1 MRLCSCALR
10 FLRWHLAS
18 RLKYNV
24 FWWQMHN
31 KNIKLNK
38 SVVLLLLLLPCT
50 CDAAWPYFALPP
62 LSSSLRLSAKSK
74 RCPHLHLHFF
84 RLTPQPHL
92 IFLARCLFLS
102 LSLGDAQPAQ
112 FGASLSVCI
121 CVCVRVCW
129 LIYGVDNNPAPA
141 SCDYEICNLCF
152 VFCIC
157 FVVLAKE
164 INNTTGGGVKERKI

>member
-1 MRLCSCALR
+1 MFLRCALLVQLCALR
-10 FLRWHLAS
+10 FLRWHLAI

-38 SVVLLLLLLPCT
+38 FVVALHIWRSLALFTSHPPSPTLL
-50 CDAAWPYFALPP
+50 
-62 LSSSLRLSAKSK
+62 LSAKSK

-92 IFLARCLFLS
+92 IFLSFSPS
-102 LSLGDAQPAQ
+102 LCHSEMRSRHNLVR
-112 FGASLSVCI
+112 LYLYT
-121 CVCVRVCW
+121 CVCVCVCW

-157 FVVLAKE
+157 FVVFGKR
-164 INNTTGGGVKERKI
+164 NQ

>member
-1 MRLCSCALR
+1 MFPRCALLVQLCALR

-18 RLKYNV
+18 RFKHNV

-38 SVVLLLLLLPCT
+38 SVVLLLPCT
-50 CDAAWPYFALPP
+50 CDAAWPYLRLSP
-62 LSSSLRLSAKSK
+62 LSPLLRLSAKSK

-92 IFLARCLFLS
+92 IFLPFCLSLSVS

-112 FGASLSVCI
+112 FV
-121 CVCVRVCW
+121 VCVRVCW

-164 INNTTGGGVKERKI
+164 INNTTGGGGVKERKI